1 MLTAV
6 KNQLKVN
13 LLSVKY
19 SLMRE
24 MLNKTTFLMNII
36 FMILNN
42 ASFIIQ
48 WIILFSLKDNIGGY
62 QLKQVLLLWALS
74 STAYGFSHFFFKS
87 AYKLSDT
94 INTGKLDA
102 FLVQPKNVLLGAITS
117 EVSSSAIGD
126 IIYGY
131 TMLFISGCS
140 LENFF
145 LFTWFSI
152 TGFLIT
158 TSIAVILGSLS
169 FWFNKSDLIADT
181 GNNLMIQF
189 STYPDG
195 IFKGIVKVILYT
207 IVPIGLSVYIPISIL
222 VKFNLPLFLLVSFV
236 SMAFVIFAFF
246 VFHKGLKRY
255 SSSNLM
261 VARV

>member
-48 WIILFSLKDNIGGY
+48 WIILFSLRDNIGGY
-62 QLKQVLLLWALS
+62 QLKHVLLLWALT
-74 STAYGFSHFFFKS
+74 STSYGFSHFFFKS

-102 FLVQPKNVLLGAITS
+102 FLV
-117 EVSSSAIGD
+117 
-126 IIYGY
+126 
-131 TMLFISGCS
+131 
-140 LENFF
+140 
-145 LFTWFSI
+145 
-152 TGFLIT
+152 
-158 TSIAVILGSLS
+158 
-169 FWFNKSDLIADT
+169 
-181 GNNLMIQF
+181 
-189 STYPDG
+189 
-195 IFKGIVKVILYT
+195 
-207 IVPIGLSVYIPISIL
+207 
-222 VKFNLPLFLLVSFV
+222 
-236 SMAFVIFAFF
+236 
-246 VFHKGLKRY
+246 
-255 SSSNLM
+255 
-261 VARV
+261 